1 MSLLSGLLQGQAPP
15 KQDATSTIQ
24 TLCLRLSSGTLL
36 EDRRAAILGLRSF
49 ARDYQEL
56 VASEGLR
63 ELIATLA
70 KDRGDLDTVKAV
82 LETLLT
88 LFVRDEANVGIP
100 HSSKFLRRGTDGDYF
115 VGGIAGELGGYC
127 VVDDGR
133 VYTGPSYPF
142 EGFMGTEGITDLG
155 WGIWVVR
162 NKRISRV

>member
-1 MSLLSGLLQGQAPP
+1 M
-15 KQDATSTIQ
+15 
-24 TLCLRLSSGTLL
+24 
-36 EDRRAAILGLRSF
+36 GLRSF

-100 HSSKFLRRGTDGDYF
+100 PHPSRGSDRGADGDYF
-115 VGGIAGELGGYC
+115 CGVNSRRA
-127 VVDDGR
+127 R
-133 VYTGPSYPF
+133 
-142 EGFMGTEGITDLG
+142 
-155 WGIWVVR
+155 
-162 NKRISRV
+162 RILRCG